1 MRTILFFLLI
11 MLSFVYA
18 QENKIIDHTLKQSII
33 YDVCGDK
40 DNIWAASYGN
50 GVYQYSKKT
59 KKWTNYS
66 SKNRKLQHDFFYCIT
81 ANDKYVWAGSSDGL
95 FIFDKRTKRWKK
107 RKFGKGGQLS
117 NWIRSIA
124 YDKHLD
130 AVWIG
135 RFKYLTRFDIKKHR
149 FTDYDLTVD
158 NNDKT
163 NTIKS
168 IQIDGDSLV
177 WFGTEA
183 GLHKYKKSQRFE
195 EKGAVTFYD
204 NSRTY
209 FNGEGETVSISTLLF
224 EQGNIWIGLDEFITP
239 NKADYNVGGLYRFN
253 RGNEWLRFDMDDG
266 FYGNG
271 VFDLELIGN
280 QIWAALYQFHPQ
292 TKEQF
297 GRGIALLDRQTFEV
311 TMIPEGEIPSSVF
324 SIYFDKKF
332 VWLGTGE
339 GVYKIDITNRLANLK

>member
-1 MRTILFFLLI
+1 MKTALFFLFI
-11 MLSFVYA
+11 FISIINA
-18 QENKIIDHTLKQSII
+18 QDKDQIIHSLDGAII

-40 DNIWAASYGN
+40 DNLWAASYGN
-50 GVYQYSKKT
+50 GVYQYSKK
-59 KKWTNYS
+59 KNKWINYS
-66 SKNRKLQHDFFYCIT
+66 TKNNALPHDFFYCIT
-81 ANDKYVWAGSSDGL
+81 SNEKYVWAGSSDGL

-135 RFKYLTRFDIKKHR
+135 RFKYLTKLDIKKRR
-149 FTDYDLTVD
+149 FTDYDLTVEGD
-158 NNDKT
+158 DKT

-168 IQIDGDSLV
+168 IKIDADSLV

-183 GLHKYKKSQRFE
+183 GLHKYKKARRFHD
-195 EKGAVTFYD
+195 KGAVTFYD
-204 NSRTY
+204 NSRSY

-224 EQGNIWIGLDEFITP
+224 EQGNIWIGLDEFVTRQ
-239 NKADYNVGGLYRFN
+239 KTDYNVGGLYRFD

-271 VFDLELIGN
+271 IADLELIGN
-280 QIWAALYQFHPQ
+280 QIWAALYQFHPD

-297 GRGIALLDRQTFEV
+297 GRGIALIDRKTFEV
-311 TMIPEGEIPSSVF
+311 TMIPESEMPSAVF
-324 SIYFDKKF
+324 SIYFDKKY
-332 VWLGTGE
+332 VWLGTSKGIF
-339 GVYKIDITNRLANLK
+339 KIDLTNKLANLK